1 MAIDDTTAAIRQAA
15 ERIAAAGQSPP
26 RAAPDPVNLPM
37 IRHWTQAMGDTNPI
51 YTDAGAAAASVH
63 GQLVAPPAMVQ
74 VWTMRGLRPA
84 PDAGDSG
91 DPLGLMTAVLDD
103 ARFTSVVATNSEQ
116 EYYRYLRPGEQL
128 TVRSSLEGVTGPKQ
142 TALGEGWFVTTR
154 STWYAGDEAVA
165 AMRFR
170 VLKYRGVPGGRPPG
184 PAERPAAPPLAAA
197 DDVLRPVVTADTAF
211 FWDGTARGE
220 LRIQRCRGCGALRHP
235 PGPMCPA
242 CGADK
247 PEYLLA
253 AGTGE
258 VYSYVVHHHPPV
270 PGHQAPFVVALVQL
284 TEGVRMVGE
293 LLGVDPDQ
301 VRVGM
306 PVRAEF
312 VKVDSDLTL
321 PAWRQ
326 AEKDASLYEADR
338 SDTPQPPGRTPPQL
352 RCGAPAPR
360 PVLARGDDPPE
371 PPVPPEAREA
381 PQGRP
386 PARGARK
393 QSVLPELVID
403 VTPTFVISTAIAT
416 RDFQDVHHDR
426 DKAVARGGKD
436 IFINILTSSGLVQ
449 RYVTGWAG
457 PDALVRKVDIRLGV
471 PCYAGDTLTFSGRVI
486 QAGEGQHSSQ
496 DCVVEVVGRC
506 GLGDHVTGMVRV
518 CLPGGTR

>member
-1 MAIDDTTAAIRQAA
+1 MATDDTTAAIRQAA

-51 YTDAGAAAASVH
+51 YTHAAAAAASVH

-74 VWTMRGLRPA
+74 VWTMRGLSPA
-84 PDAGDSG
+84 PDAGGDSG
-91 DPLGLMTAVLDD
+91 DPLGLMAAVLDD
-103 ARFTSVVATNSEQ
+103 AGFTSVVATNSEQ

-154 STWYAGDEAVA
+154 STWFAGDEAVA

-170 VLKYRGVPGGRPPG
+170 VLKFK
-184 PAERPAAPPLAAA
+184 PAAARAPVG
-197 DDVLRPVVTADTAF
+197 DVLRPVVTADTAF

-220 LRIQRCRGCGALRHP
+220 LRIQRCGGCGALRHP

-270 PGHQAPFVVALVQL
+270 PGHQVPFVVALVQL

-293 LLGVDPDQ
+293 LLGVDPGQ

-312 VKVDSDLTL
+312 VRVDAGLTL
-321 PAWRQ
+321 PAWR
-326 AEKDASLYEADR
+326 EDR
-338 SDTPQPPGRTPPQL
+338 P
-352 RCGAPAPR
+352 
-360 PVLARGDDPPE
+360 
-371 PPVPPEAREA
+371 
-381 PQGRP
+381 
-386 PARGARK
+386 
-393 QSVLPELVID
+393 
-403 VTPTFVISTAIAT
+403 
-416 RDFQDVHHDR
+416 
-426 DKAVARGGKD
+426 
-436 IFINILTSSGLVQ
+436 
-449 RYVTGWAG
+449 
-457 PDALVRKVDIRLGV
+457 
-471 PCYAGDTLTFSGRVI
+471 
-486 QAGEGQHSSQ
+486 
-496 DCVVEVVGRC
+496 
-506 GLGDHVTGMVRV
+506 
-518 CLPGGTR
+518 